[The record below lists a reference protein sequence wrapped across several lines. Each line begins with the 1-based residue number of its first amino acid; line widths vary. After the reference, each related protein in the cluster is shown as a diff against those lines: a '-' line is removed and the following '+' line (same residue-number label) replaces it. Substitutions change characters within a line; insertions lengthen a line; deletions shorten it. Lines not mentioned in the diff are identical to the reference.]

1 MYLNGYQTNS
11 LQQDSGGP
19 LNALAPTRGAAHS
32 ASGAAQRAAVDR
44 KHTKLPYKEVSNVS
58 TEDIEKIIAQAK
70 EDGVT

>member
-32 ASGAAQRAAVDR
+32 AGDR

-58 TEDIEKIIAQAK
+58 TEDIEKIIARAT
-70 EDGVT
+70 EDGVA

>member
-1 MYLNGYQTNS
+1 M
-11 LQQDSGGP
+11 
-19 LNALAPTRGAAHS
+19 NALAPTRGAAHS

-58 TEDIEKIIAQAK
+58 TEDIEKIIARAK